1 MRLVLDPVLDCPEFW
16 ESHYRITELEQGSD
30 KAAMHLN
37 SGDPV
42 RSMDRSRALNLW
54 KEMLTGQCRLGL
66 DCCAVNRER
75 VCRVYP
81 NCTPDIFRVPAE
93 ELTATGL
100 GP

>member
-1 MRLVLDPVLDCPEFW
+1 
-16 ESHYRITELEQGSD
+16 
-30 KAAMHLN
+30 
-37 SGDPV
+37 
-42 RSMDRSRALNLW
+42 MDRSRALNLW
-54 KEMLTGQCRLGL
+54 KEMLTGGSV
-66 DCCAVNRER
+66 DEGWIVAVDRER